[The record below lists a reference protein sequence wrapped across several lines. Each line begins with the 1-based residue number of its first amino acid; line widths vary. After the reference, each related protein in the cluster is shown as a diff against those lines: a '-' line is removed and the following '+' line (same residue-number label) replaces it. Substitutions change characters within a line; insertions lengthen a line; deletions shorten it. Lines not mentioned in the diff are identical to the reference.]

1 LDGKQLPI
9 QLLSEFGIRIILP
22 RQDTRGKIV
31 EEIWRLDAILR
42 KDNNNKSTYIK
53 ADGCDPCCSLNIPC
67 EWAAEDA
74 KSTIGIPRVKRIV
87 QNLSMIDHWLRIR
100 NENEAPITE
109 MEKCVQLYN
118 TVDLD
123 FDEEWPL
130 EEEIPRPDYEWVSDS
145 LEPTSYGDVDAPSRL
160 RFSSLKL
167 APVSTALSVV
177 DILVWR
183 IPSSMPEAGI
193 EADCLEGDAQLLTTK
208 KVPEFSNNMTFVLPG
223 TSIDVRKEDASGK
236 PWTEDDQINST
247 TKGTASLL

>member
-1 LDGKQLPI
+1 M
-9 QLLSEFGIRIILP
+9 FP

-31 EEIWRLDAILR
+31 EEIWRLDAILHE
-42 KDNNNKSTYIK
+42 DNNNKSTYIK
-53 ADGCDPCCSLNIPC
+53 ADGCDPCCGLNIPC
-67 EWAAEDA
+67 EWAAEDV
-74 KSTIGIPRVKRIV
+74 KSTIGIPGVKRIV

-167 APVSTALSVV
+167 VPVSTALSVV
-177 DILVWR
+177 DILVSSV
-183 IPSSMPEAGI
+183 PSSMPEAVF
-193 EADCLEGDAQLLTTK
+193 EADCLEGNAQLFTTK
-208 KVPEFSNNMTFVLPG
+208 KIPEFSNNLTFVLPG
-223 TSIDVRKEDASGK
+223 TPIMVRKKDASGK
-236 PWTEDDQINST
+236 SWTGDDQMNFT